1 MRRVVCSVALCLVAV
16 LAQAKEYGRYD
27 ISSILS
33 VSEAPG
39 GQHSV
44 RFNLPLLDQILDD
57 IGSHAEGYPPHF
69 DSVDDRQRAEHDVS
83 VIASLLDPLA
93 GGFSRNTELLLRM
106 GYLHTLGHNLDLAG
120 SAQKAVEAFTALL
133 ALAPD
138 DRRGNF
144 RYGMFLATTTKVAD
158 AIPYLEKAKSLGVV
172 AAEYPLGMAYT
183 AVGERAKALENLE
196 SYSKRV
202 PGDGNVVKVIDAVRK
217 GNIEIKN
224 GNPGIGG
231 SR

>member
-1 MRRVVCSVALCLVAV
+1 
-16 LAQAKEYGRYD
+16 
-27 ISSILS
+27 
-33 VSEAPG
+33 
-39 GQHSV
+39 
-44 RFNLPLLDQILDD
+44 
-57 IGSHAEGYPPHF
+57 
-69 DSVDDRQRAEHDVS
+69 
-83 VIASLLDPLA
+83 
-93 GGFSRNTELLLRM
+93 M